1 VGRRSDHGSLIA
13 LVVMGLLD
21 GKVAV
26 ISGAARGQGRAHAV
40 RLARE
45 GADIIAMDI
54 CADIDT
60 VHYPLASPEDLDE
73 TVRQIERLGRRV
85 LATQTDVRSAT
96 AVAAAIDRGLEEL
109 GRLDIVLANA
119 GIAMYDAAD
128 VMSEQSWR
136 DMIDTNL
143 TGVWTVC
150 RASLPHLIEGGRG
163 GAMVLVSSV
172 AAHMGMLNLG
182 HYSAAKAGVV
192 GLMRSLAVEL
202 APHMIRVNTIHP
214 TSVNTGMIINEATYD
229 LLVEGAGPAAN
240 DGAAN
245 APADVVEAFKGINA
259 MPVAWAEPEDISE
272 AVVFLVAD
280 SGRYVS
286 GTQLSVDAGAAAK

>member
-1 VGRRSDHGSLIA
+1 
-13 LVVMGLLD
+13 MGLLD

-26 ISGAARGQGRAHAV
+26 VSGAARGQGRAHAV

-60 VHYPLASPEDLDE
+60 VHYPLARPEDLAE
-73 TVRQIERLGRRV
+73 TVSHIEQLGRRV
-85 LATQTDVRSAT
+85 AATQTDVRDAT
-96 AVAAAIDRGLEEL
+96 AVAAAIDRGVAEL
-109 GRLDIVLANA
+109 GGLDIVVANA

-128 VMSEQSWR
+128 TMSEQNWR

-150 RASLPHLIEGGRG
+150 RGATPHLIEGGHG
-163 GAMVLVSSV
+163 GAMVLISSV
-172 AAHMGMLNLG
+172 AAHVGMLHLS

-192 GLMRSLAVEL
+192 GLMRALAVEL

-214 TSVNTGMIINEATYD
+214 TSVNTAMIVNEATYD
-229 LLVEGAGPAAN
+229 LLVPGAGPAARN
-240 DGAAN
+240 GAEKV
-245 APADVVEAFKGINA
+245 PAEVAEAFKGINA
-259 MPVAWAEPEDISE
+259 MPIAWAEPEDISE
-272 AVVFLVAD
+272 AVIFLVSD

>member
-1 VGRRSDHGSLIA
+1 
-13 LVVMGLLD
+13 MGPLE

-26 ISGAARGQGRAHAV
+26 VSGAARGQGRAHAV
-40 RLARE
+40 HLARE

-54 CADIDT
+54 CANIDT
-60 VHYPLASPEDLDE
+60 VHYPLATPEDLDE
-73 TVRQIERLGRRV
+73 TVTEIKRLGRRV
-85 LATQTDVRSAT
+85 VATRTDVRDPT
-96 AVAAAIDRGLEEL
+96 AVAAAIDSGVAEL
-109 GRLDIVLANA
+109 GRLDIVVANA

-128 VMSEQSWR
+128 TMPAQSWH

-150 RASLPHLIEGGRG
+150 RGAMPHMIEGGRG
-163 GAMVLVSSV
+163 GAMVLISSV
-172 AAHMGMLNLG
+172 AAHVGMLHLS

-192 GLMRSLAVEL
+192 GLMRALAVEL

-214 TSVNTGMIINEATYD
+214 TSVNTAMIINDGTYD
-229 LLVEGAGPAAN
+229 LLVPGSGPAARH
-240 DGAAN
+240 GANEVPDEVAK
-245 APADVVEAFKGINA
+245 AFKGINA
-259 MPVAWAEPEDISE
+259 MPIAWVEPQDISE
-272 AVVFLVAD
+272 AVVFLASE